1 MATPQSPSNPPGSP
15 PRRSVPTAG
24 LIVAGVLVTA
34 AIVVP
39 LLVNTYASDSPRL
52 WGFPFFFWYQ
62 LLWVFI
68 ASACTYGA
76 YLIVERRN
84 R

>member
-1 MATPQSPSNPPGSP
+1 
-15 PRRSVPTAG
+15 
-24 LIVAGVLVTA
+24 
-34 AIVVP
+34 
-39 LLVNTYASDSPRL
+39 VNTYSDDSPRL

-68 ASACTYGA
+68 ASGCTYLA
-76 YLIVERRN
+76 YVIVERGR

>member
-1 MATPQSPSNPPGSP
+1 MANDSPHQPSRPSISIGYK
-15 PRRSVPTAG
+15 
-24 LIVAGVLVTA
+24 VAAVVLLAA

-39 LLVNTYASDSPRL
+39 LLVNTYAHEKPTL

-62 LLWVFI
+62 LLWVLI
-68 ASACTYGA
+68 SAALTYGA
-76 YLIVERRN
+76 YRLVERGTR

>member
-1 MATPQSPSNPPGSP
+1 MAAYRRFALSQTP
-15 PRRSVPTAG
+15 PRPRLSPVR
-24 LIVAGVLVTA
+24 LIAAGVLIAA

-39 LLVNTYASDSPRL
+39 LLVNTYASDKPRL

-62 LLWVFI
+62 LMWVLV
-68 ASACTYGA
+68 AAACTYGA
-76 YLIVERRN
+76 YLIIERGR

>member
-1 MATPQSPSNPPGSP
+1 MAENPTPRPISKS
-15 PRRSVPTAG
+15 RLVA
-24 LIVAGVLVTA
+24 AGVLIAA

-39 LLVNTYASDSPRL
+39 LLVNTYSDDKPRL

-68 ASACTYGA
+68 ASACTYTA
-76 YLIVERRN
+76 YVIIERGR